1 MNQIECHPYLNQSPL
16 KAFCESNGINITA
29 YSPLGSPGRP
39 DAVKGEHKLMEEPI
53 IISIAKKH
61 GKTPAQVLIKYQ
73 IQQGNATLAKSV
85 TMARIEEN
93 FNSFDFE
100 MTEEEMK
107 AIDGLNRNERHCLES
122 R

>member
-1 MNQIECHPYLNQSPL
+1 LLLEDPTILE
-16 KAFCESNGINITA
+16 
-29 YSPLGSPGRP
+29 
-39 DAVKGEHKLMEEPI
+39 
-53 IISIAKKH
+53 IAKKH

-73 IQQGNATLAKSV
+73 IQRGNATIAKSM
-85 TMARIEEN
+85 TMSRIEEN

-107 AIDGLNRNERHCLES
+107 AIDAMDINRRNCLEV